1 LLILILIS
9 HVSCAR
15 LLGSSLGLLA
25 ACELHSKLVDRF
37 AVVMVVGLRE
47 LTSKPSLL
55 AHLMLEEI
63 LLALEVVFIVV
74 EADLGSGL
82 ARAKSLPF
90 AVLLTDCWDEFM
102 LVHV

>member
-1 LLILILIS
+1 
-9 HVSCAR
+9 
-15 LLGSSLGLLA
+15 LLGSSFGLLA
-25 ACELHSKLVDRF
+25 TCELHSKLVDCF
-37 AVVMVVGLRE
+37 AIIIVVGLRE
-47 LTSKPSLL
+47 LTCKSSLL

-82 ARAKSLPF
+82 ACAESLPF
-90 AVLLTDCWDEFM
+90 AVLLTDCWDEFV